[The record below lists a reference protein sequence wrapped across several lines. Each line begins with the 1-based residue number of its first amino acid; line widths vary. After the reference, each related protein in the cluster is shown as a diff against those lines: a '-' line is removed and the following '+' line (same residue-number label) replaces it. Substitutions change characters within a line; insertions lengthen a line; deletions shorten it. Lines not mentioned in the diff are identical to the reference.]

1 MTERVLRKVLELAA
15 GLTRRDVTALD
26 PKMKL
31 FVDLG
36 LDSAGALELVVE
48 LEDAFDIQISHK
60 DAGELQTLA
69 EVAALVRRLTG
80 KRPRRRRT
88 RR

>member
-1 MTERVLRKVLELAA
+1 MTEQVLRKVLKLAA
-15 GLTRRDVTALD
+15 ALTRRDVTALD

-31 FVDLG
+31 YVDLG

-48 LEDAFDIQISHK
+48 LEDAFDIQIGHK
-60 DAGELQTLA
+60 DTGELQTLA
-69 EVAALVRRLTG
+69 EVAALVQRLTG
-80 KRPRRRRT
+80 KQPRRRRT

>member
-1 MTERVLRKVLELAA
+1 MTEQALRKVLKLAA
-15 GLTRRDVTALD
+15 TLTRRDVTALD

-48 LEDAFDIQISHK
+48 LEYAFDIQIGHK

-80 KRPRRRRT
+80 QRQRRRRT
-88 RR
+88 HR